1 MSNKKL
7 GAITGFAV
15 VIIMAFL
22 VIYLASPCDGNYKFS
37 LTDMTFECS
46 AVSEPIPEP
55 IPPASVSEQ
64 PTPIVVPKT
73 TEASIHSCINNKV
86 TDAESKIR
94 QEIVRLGV
102 AAGLGKLLACRT
114 VIVNKEKS
122 GNGPKSNEYL
132 FGIPECFLVSAEV
145 EDRAKII
152 ECGTKNGKPHIEVEV
167 KGKGCEFSNKA
178 TFEIVAKYKSKIDKN
193 ARELIE
199 KECKEEY

>member
-1 MSNKKL
+1 MTSRPSVSFEV
-7 GAITGFAV
+7 T
-15 VIIMAFL
+15 ME
-22 VIYLASPCDGNYKFS
+22 S
-37 LTDMTFECS
+37 LTSFFISKD
-46 AVSEPIPEP
+46 VSTNTPSTLPAIAALRRPEP
-55 IPPASVSEQ
+55 ILPASVSEQ